1 MACDGNSEW
10 LLISLESG
18 ILAGAGVDRF
28 GREEGI
34 AGGDGADVSSW
45 MLPFSPEVIVPGPAS
60 LVSNA
65 GVDLFGREEGIAGVA
80 SSL

>member
-1 MACDGNSEW
+1 MTCDGDSE

-34 AGGDGADVSSW
+34 AGRDGTDVSSW
-45 MLPFSPEVIVPGPAS
+45 ILPFPQEVVVPGPAS
-60 LVSNA
+60 LVSDA
-65 GVDLFGREEGIAGVA
+65 GVDLFGLEEGIAGVT